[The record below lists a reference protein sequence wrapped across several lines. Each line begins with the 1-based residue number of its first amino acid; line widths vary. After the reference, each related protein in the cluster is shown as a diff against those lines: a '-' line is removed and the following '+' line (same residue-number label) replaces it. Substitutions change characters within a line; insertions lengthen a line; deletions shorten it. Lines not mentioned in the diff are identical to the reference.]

1 MKWANLIN
9 HHAPA
14 ETPAVSTPQP
24 REPQVESSEF
34 EREALYASL
43 GATKNERWYC
53 EASFKEKGI
62 TPDSNLAWMWIQ
74 KLRLRG
80 E

>member
-1 MKWANLIN
+1 MNWADIVN
-9 HHAPA
+9 HHAPV
-14 ETPAVSTPQP
+14 ETPATTAPPAQ
-24 REPQVESSEF
+24 ESSEF